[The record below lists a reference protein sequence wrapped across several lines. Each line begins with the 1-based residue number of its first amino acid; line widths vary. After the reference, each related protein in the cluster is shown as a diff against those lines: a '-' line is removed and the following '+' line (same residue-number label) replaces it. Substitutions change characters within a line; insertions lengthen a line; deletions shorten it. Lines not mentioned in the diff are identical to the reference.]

1 MKKIFRLASVLALSG
16 IALMYTGCTKDYDA
30 DIKAIETDLAELQSG
45 TIADQSKQ
53 IAALQNQAAQLQTL
67 ANQYKQ
73 LLDGLEAKK
82 ADKTEL
88 ASAIS
93 ELQNSI
99 SGQIAQINTT
109 IDGINEIIANKADK
123 SWVEQTFAT
132 KNALAE
138 VESDLGAVSGRVAAI
153 EASLLG
159 MGVDLGG
166 IDTFIDQVNQTATQA
181 SQDAQSALGQV
192 AEIQNS
198 LAGYYTQGQ
207 VDELIDASIAQLEKE
222 LASKDS
228 AISAQEKAD
237 KEMLLNR
244 IKAVQKTLDPFMAVT
259 NGRLNEA
266 YDSLGSLEQLIT
278 ALTAQVIGID
288 QAYKDADDAIYDYL
302 SQISGT
308 ESSSRVSAIKS
319 IRDSLKNAYTLITTN
334 KTTLDG
340 QISSIEANI
349 NKVNTALKNHS
360 DSLLDQSRQILGLSS
375 RIKSISVFPSKTA
388 ELYRYVIGNDST
400 LILTTTFQ
408 VRPAAAISP
417 ANLQNST
424 IKLFATNAKK
434 RGETRSVDY
443 VEYPVNVLDGDVS
456 TGLLKIEVK
465 GIEDKKD
472 NDVFANKSELFFAL
486 QIEAQDTVGTY
497 KVMSEYQNPVYGEV
511 VNLKNNFYVDTNSNK
526 STFESDEIDYT
537 LCKDTSFYA
546 FNKGNSAIYVNY
558 KFAAG
563 SKTTTIAE
571 FEAYTGMTLTVSDTV
586 IVKTA
591 KVAAD
596 TCALITPNAKSGF
609 ATMIDFKDKDA
620 IADYR
625 PYVGEKDT
633 VIYEPKING
642 VAAGISYKHAIEIIP
657 VLRANVNKEFHI
669 YWNYKNYALG
679 NSTDTLKYDSS
690 ISITTEPATKGDTN
704 WWSYAI
710 KKGGYDY
717 IGSSALSFSGYNGIA
732 FSFNSYDAVGNKYD
746 SYLTAGSAAFDPHAR
761 EFSDTLKKES
771 TSDRLNFIVKVT
783 IDSLPVVKPASFN
796 AGTVKFAYTKD
807 NTIKFNTASVAAK
820 FIGTNGNVMPYLI
833 KGLNSYNYNDIFAE
847 FYKTSF
853 TVDSVAVKNAAGAWE
868 TKSGTYASNF
878 SFADSTNIVVTAG
891 ALDQN
896 TSYRVYASNVAFKD
910 AGHGSQVLCKAVFE
924 FKTDA
929 ALLKLAYEPLVVTA
943 AVAKT
948 QVDMTAANSDTIVK
962 VLARGKYEHFA
973 LAVAEGGESSNLTL
987 KNMYAKNYLRVDTV
1001 ANDVSEDYSMFTVD
1015 YSVLIAKFPGQ
1026 PDYLSIGNP
1035 ATSKLSVDALQKR
1048 INLVSKADADDQF
1061 FSFETAEGR
1070 AYIVRATLKCNGVS
1084 NPVDTKEFV
1093 LWTKAPLKLDVPAKY
1108 EGLSTLPG
1116 VDKEIDV
1123 ASKIKVHN
1131 IVNGVYQTGSI
1142 LGNATKEG
1150 YYKFNSATDMKY
1162 EFVNAKCN
1170 GVEQPMTVGVHYTL
1184 DATTGEFVLL
1194 KDNVQGTWEINIKVT
1209 MKSWLDY
1216 KHYDFKTSQAGLQY
1230 GTITLVV
1237 NKAN

>member
-45 TIADQSKQ
+45 TIADQSNQ

-360 DSLLDQSRQILGLSS
+360 DSLLDQSRQILGLSN
-375 RIKSISVFPSKTA
+375 RIKSISVFPSKTG
-388 ELYRYVIGNDST
+388 ELYRYVMGNDST

-408 VRPAAAISP
+408 VRPAAALSA

-424 IKLFATNAKK
+424 IRLFATNAKK
-434 RGETRSVDY
+434 RGETRSVSSY
-443 VEYPVNVLDGDVS
+443 IEYPVTVLSADAS
-456 TGLLKIEVK
+456 RGLLEVK
-465 GIEDKKD
+465 VRLLDDTPI

-511 VNLKNNFYVDTNSNK
+511 VNLKNNFFVDTNSNK

-546 FNKGNSAIYVNY
+546 FNKGNSAIYVKY
-558 KFAAG
+558 
-563 SKTTTIAE
+563 TTPNGVEVEPISE

-586 IVKTA
+586 IVKSA
-591 KVAAD
+591 IVAAD

-609 ATMIDFKDKDA
+609 ATMVDFKDKDA

-690 ISITTEPATKGDTN
+690 ISITTEPATKGDSN

-717 IGSSALSFSGYNGIA
+717 IGSSALSFSGYNGMA

-783 IDSLPVVKPASFN
+783 IDSLPVVKPASFD

-807 NTIKFNTASVAAK
+807 NTVKFNTASVAAK
-820 FIGTNGNVMPYLI
+820 FIGTDGNIKPYLI
-833 KGLNSYNYNDIFAE
+833 KGLSSYNYNDIFAE

-853 TVDSVAVKNAAGAWE
+853 KVDSVAKKNDAGAWE
-868 TKSGTYASNF
+868 TQSASNF

-891 ALDQN
+891 ALEQN
-896 TSYRVYASNVAFKD
+896 KSYRVFASNVAFKD
-910 AGHGSQVLCKAVFE
+910 VDHGSQVLCKAVFE

-929 ALLKLAYEPLVVTA
+929 ALLKLAYEPLVVTS

-948 QVDMTAANSDTIVK
+948 QVDMTAANSDTIIK
-962 VLARGKYEHFA
+962 VLTKNPNNHFA
-973 LAVAEGGESSNLTL
+973 LAVAEGGVSSNLTL

-1015 YSVLIAKFPGQ
+1015 YEISKITLSVLM
-1026 PDYLSIGNP
+1026 PDYSLITKP

-1070 AYIVRATLKCNGVS
+1070 AYMVTATLKCNGVS
-1084 NPVDTKEFV
+1084 NPVDTKNFI

-1108 EGLSTLPG
+1108 EGLTTLPG
-1116 VDKEIDV
+1116 VNLNVDV

-1142 LGNATKEG
+1142 LGDATKEG

-1162 EFVNAKCN
+1162 EFVSAKCN
-1170 GVEQPMTVGVHYTL
+1170 GVDQPMTVGVHYTL